1 MLCRAGVPV
10 FPAIS
15 INSNQGCVVRIDGW
29 KDYIKALV
37 MKKIVVVGGGAGGLE
52 LVTRLSK
59 SLGKSGSADI
69 ILVDKSRTHV
79 WKPLLHEVAAGVIDK
94 GSDGVDYRMH
104 AVRHHYQFQLGEL
117 TGIDREQK
125 LITLDPLVDESGQ
138 QILPQRNLEYD
149 YLVLAMGS
157 VCNDFGTPGV
167 QDNCFTLDSLD
178 QAERFH
184 RALLNQLLK
193 INQDCVDK
201 TELQIGIVGAGAT
214 GTELAAQLHHVA
226 NLARAYG
233 MPEMSADRLK
243 ATIIE
248 AGERILP
255 ALPEKIALS
264 ARKALTK
271 LGIKIRESTKV
282 AKATEQGFITS
293 EDELIAADL
302 MVWSAGVKAPDFLV
316 AMDVFETNRANQI
329 LVTPQLRSTVD
340 NDIFVIGDCCGFKQK
355 DGSWVPPRAQSA
367 HQMAT
372 VAADNIIA
380 LFKDK
385 PLSEYQYKDY
395 GSLVHLSKYS
405 TVGSLMGALSN
416 SSMFVE
422 GRLAKLVYVSLY
434 NNHQFTV
441 HGWFKGILTL
451 FSRKVSNI
459 VGPKF
464 KLH

>member
-1 MLCRAGVPV
+1 
-10 FPAIS
+10 
-15 INSNQGCVVRIDGW
+15 
-29 KDYIKALV
+29 

-59 SLGKSGSADI
+59 SLGKSKQAEI
-69 ILVDKSRTHV
+69 ILIDKSRTHV

-94 GSDGVDYRMH
+94 NSDGVDYRMH
-104 AVRHHYQFQLGEL
+104 AVQHHYQFQLGNL
-117 TGIDREQK
+117 SHINRDQKK
-125 LITLDPLVDESGQ
+125 LILDPLYDEHQ
-138 QILPQRNLEYD
+138 QLILPEREIDYD

-167 QDNCFTLDSLD
+167 KEHCYALDSLH

-193 INQDCVDK
+193 VNQSAADK
-201 TELQIGIVGAGAT
+201 NQLQVSIVGAGAT

-233 MPEMSADRLK
+233 MPEMSSDRLK
-243 ATIIE
+243 VTILE
-248 AGERILP
+248 AGDRILP

-264 ARKALTK
+264 ARKALVK
-271 LGIKIRESTKV
+271 LGIEVCESTMV
-282 AKATEQGFITS
+282 SEATRNGFITS
-293 EDELIAADL
+293 EGKHIDADL
-302 MVWSAGVKAPDFLV
+302 LVWSAGVKAPDFLTE
-316 AMDVFETNRANQI
+316 MDIFETNRANQI
-329 LVTPQLRSTVD
+329 LVTPELRSTVD
-340 NDIFVIGDCCGFKQK
+340 DTIFVIGDCCGFKQP

-367 HQMAT
+367 HQMAST
-372 VAADNIIA
+372 AAKNLEA
-380 LFKDK
+380 VFNNK

-405 TVGSLMGALSN
+405 TVGSLMGGLSKG
-416 SSMFVE
+416 SMFVE

-441 HGWFKGILTL
+441 HGWLKGIATL
-451 FSRKVSNI
+451 FSRKLSNI